1 MKTGVMIAVLFMVLA
16 VFSGTGRADSIV
28 KGVVILI
35 SHDVYTIKTE
45 NNQGFGGSRESFVV
59 EPKWTKKSGEI
70 KLGQTVEAEVNIN
83 GTANWVK
90 VVDDTAKPAGK

>member
-1 MKTGVMIAVLFMVLA
+1 MKRGVMFAALLMVLA
-16 VFSGTGRADSIV
+16 LYSGVGRADSIV
-28 KGVVILI
+28 KGKVILI

-45 NNQGFGGSRESFVV
+45 SNQGFRGSRESFVV

-70 KLGQTVEAEVNIN
+70 KIGTMVEAEVNIN

-90 VVDDTAKPAGK
+90 AVDETDTPAAK